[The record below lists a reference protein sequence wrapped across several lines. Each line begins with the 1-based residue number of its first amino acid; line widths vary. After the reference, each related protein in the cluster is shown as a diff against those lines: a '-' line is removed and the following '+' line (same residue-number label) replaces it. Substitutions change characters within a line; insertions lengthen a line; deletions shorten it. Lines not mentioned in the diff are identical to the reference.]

1 MGALTI
7 DHGPKVGEAAPI
19 FELADL
25 AGKSVRV
32 GGVGS
37 RGRSTLLM
45 FVSPTCPVCKKLLPA
60 AKSIASEASRW
71 LDLVFTSDGDIEA
84 QRRFARSYRLDAY
97 PLVLS
102 GELGIAYR
110 IGKLPYAVLIDADG
124 VVR

>member
-1 MGALTI
+1 RTLPGFVLCRCPVPEALIISNVALWIIVVALSAIVLALVRQIGVLHERVAPIGALTI

-45 FVSPTCPVCKKLLPA
+45 FVSPTCPV
-60 AKSIASEASRW
+60 
-71 LDLVFTSDGDIEA
+71 
-84 QRRFARSYRLDAY
+84 
-97 PLVLS
+97 
-102 GELGIAYR
+102 
-110 IGKLPYAVLIDADG
+110 
-124 VVR
+124 